1 MKHIGERE
9 RNALGANQRFE
20 VSFEVIQTIKTLHL
34 ESACIFFS

>member
-9 RNALGANQRFE
+9 RNALGANQTFE